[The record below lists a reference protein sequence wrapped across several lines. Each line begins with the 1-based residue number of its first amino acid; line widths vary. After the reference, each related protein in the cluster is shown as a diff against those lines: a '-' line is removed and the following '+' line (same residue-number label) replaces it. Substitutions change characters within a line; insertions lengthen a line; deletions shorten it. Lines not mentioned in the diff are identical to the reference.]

1 VVTIGVVENNFNPF
15 SGSTVQDYPITI
27 AAWTTWVNSHGGING
42 HPVKVIQK
50 NDNNNIAQAV
60 AAATSLASNPSV
72 LAILD
77 ADTYDIAWEK
87 LVTQA
92 NVPVICGSASGN
104 GFPCNS
110 QADFFPAGGTVL
122 TSIWGQSKAA
132 ALAGAKSYGLFNCTQ
147 PACAP
152 AAPLEKKYAGENGL
166 TYAYQTTAD
175 PNAPDYTA
183 QCVAAKEAGVQALFA
198 VVAPRVASD
207 CDQQG
212 YSPIWIESQG
222 AYSASLRENTNFKYI
237 TGDVGDFPWFLDTN
251 SATHAFH
258 QAMNKYWPNFDSFGT
273 PYNAVSTWAG
283 LQLFAAAAANIPASP
298 TRQDIYNGLYAL
310 PHNFTLGGLIP
321 PETIRRGQPTLNSC
335 VFIVDIKNTQ
345 YSAPYGLKTFC
356 QATAGNGAA

>member
-1 VVTIGVVENNFNPF
+1 LTINRKEA
-15 SGSTVQDYPITI
+15 
-27 AAWTTWVNSHGGING
+27 AAWTTWVNSRGGING
-42 HPVKVIQK
+42 HPIKVIQR

-60 AAATSLASNPSV
+60 AAATSLVSDPSV

-222 AYSASLRENTNFKYI
+222 AYDASLRENTNFKYI

-251 SATHAFH
+251 SATPAFH
-258 QAMNKYWPNFDSFGT
+258 
-273 PYNAVSTWAG
+273 
-283 LQLFAAAAANIPASP
+283 
-298 TRQDIYNGLYAL
+298 
-310 PHNFTLGGLIP
+310 
-321 PETIRRGQPTLNSC
+321 
-335 VFIVDIKNTQ
+335 
-345 YSAPYGLKTFC
+345 
-356 QATAGNGAA
+356 